1 MAWADTDIKNILFG
15 GCVAKLPHTH
25 RRRLDYMPTYE
36 YECIHC
42 GYRFERFHGMSEKV
56 EILCPLCGKKA
67 RRCITSVGGFIL
79 KGSGFYQTDY
89 KNKKEKKRT
98 EEEKK

>member
-1 MAWADTDIKNILFG
+1 
-15 GCVAKLPHTH
+15 
-25 RRRLDYMPTYE
+25 
-36 YECIHC
+36 
-42 GYRFERFHGMSEKV
+42 MSEKV